1 MLAID
6 EGKHN
11 EISIN
16 RDRAD
21 EKGAI
26 VSLQPQLEDVEYHQE
41 NKTYILV
48 VDDDLNLCQ
57 TIQVVLEEE
66 GFVVETALDGVEA
79 LERAERMRPAMVM
92 LDMGLPLL
100 DGEGVAR
107 ELRVRYGKTVPV
119 VLMTADGHVKEK
131 GQRVGAIVALGK
143 PFEIDDLVTA
153 VYKALAS
160 KGDVAE

>member
-1 MLAID
+1 V
-6 EGKHN
+6 
-11 EISIN
+11 SI
-16 RDRAD
+16 
-21 EKGAI
+21 
-26 VSLQPQLEDVEYHQE
+26 QPQLENVERQQE
-41 NKTYILV
+41 SNTYILV

-66 GFVVETALDGVEA
+66 GFVVETALDGAEA

-100 DGEGVAR
+100 DGEAVAK
-107 ELRVRYGKTVPV
+107 ELQVRYGKTVPV

-131 GQRVGAIVALGK
+131 GQRVGAVVALGK

-153 VYKALAS
+153 VYKALS
-160 KGDVAE
+160 STGSME

>member
-1 MLAID
+1 M
-6 EGKHN
+6 
-11 EISIN
+11 SI
-16 RDRAD
+16 
-21 EKGAI
+21 
-26 VSLQPQLEDVEYHQE
+26 QPQLEDAEHKQE
-41 NKTYILV
+41 SNTYILV

-79 LERAERMRPAMVM
+79 LERAERIKPAMVM

-100 DGEGVAR
+100 DGEAVAR
-107 ELRVRYGKTVPV
+107 ELQVRYGKTVPV

-131 GQRVGAIVALGK
+131 GQRIGAVVALGK

-153 VYKALAS
+153 VYKALSS
-160 KGDVAE
+160 KGLEE

>member
-1 MLAID
+1 MNI
-6 EGKHN
+6 
-11 EISIN
+11 
-16 RDRAD
+16 
-21 EKGAI
+21 
-26 VSLQPQLEDVEYHQE
+26 QPQLESVRQPQAF
-41 NKTYILV
+41 NPYILV

-79 LERAERMRPAMVM
+79 LERAERSIPAVVM

-100 DGEGVAR
+100 DGEAVAR
-107 ELRVRYGKTVPV
+107 ELRIRYGEAVPV

-131 GQRVGAIVALGK
+131 GQRVGAVAALGK

-153 VYKALAS
+153 VYKALSS
-160 KGDVAE
+160 KAGEQA

>member
-1 MLAID
+1 MNI
-6 EGKHN
+6 
-11 EISIN
+11 
-16 RDRAD
+16 
-21 EKGAI
+21 
-26 VSLQPQLEDVEYHQE
+26 QPQLERASQPQE
-41 NKTYILV
+41 FNTYILV

-79 LERAERMRPAMVM
+79 LEHAERSRPAVVM

-100 DGEGVAR
+100 DGEAVAR
-107 ELRVRYGKTVPV
+107 ELRVRYGETIPV

-131 GQRVGAIVALGK
+131 GQRIGAVAALGK

-153 VYKALAS
+153 VYKALSS
-160 KGDVAE
+160 KS